1 MSCGYDCEYSCED
14 CDVPDMVIEF
24 VKGYNQALED
34 FKKELIKIY
43 HKRYMHDIY
52 LDDIDD
58 IVERLHK

>member
-1 MSCGYDCEYSCED
+1 MDCNKTNCMD
-14 CDVPDMVIEF
+14 CKFGGQSDGCHFDE
-24 VKGYNQALED
+24 KSYNQALED
-34 FKKELIKIY
+34 FKRELIKIY

>member
-1 MSCGYDCEYSCED
+1 MSIVSETYMYNDGFDD
-14 CDVPDMVIEF
+14 
-24 VKGYNQALED
+24 GYNQALDD